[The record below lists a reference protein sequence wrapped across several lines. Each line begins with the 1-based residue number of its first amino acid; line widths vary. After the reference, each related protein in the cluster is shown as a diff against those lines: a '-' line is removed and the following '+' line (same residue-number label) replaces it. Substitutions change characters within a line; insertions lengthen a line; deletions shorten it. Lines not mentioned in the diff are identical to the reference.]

1 MFEKHKEK
9 LADRAREAA
18 LAEESRKAAHEQDE
32 RQAKMAMWAHHLEDL
47 QTLLATAS
55 GNSAVS
61 EVAVML
67 KHGEIAVAQATNI
80 SLIEDRR
87 GAGQWQGA
95 SQGVSF
101 PIGKIAGRSI
111 RYRVGSS
118 RGHFIQGAPVATA
131 VDVGT
136 VTITN
141 QRIVYQGSKR
151 TSESSFAK
159 LLGIQHAPGSITISV
174 SNRQKPTVLYF
185 GSEHDDWLSNHLSI
199 ALALYN
205 GEAETVKAQLQ
216 SQIDELQAQKP
227 E

>member
-9 LADRAREAA
+9 QAEGAREAA
-18 LAEESRKAAHEQDE
+18 LAEEARKAARAQEE
-32 RQAKMAMWAHHLEDL
+32 RQAALDVWAHHLEEVQD
-47 QTLLATAS
+47 LLAIAS

-61 EVAVML
+61 DVAVML
-67 KHGEIAVAQATNI
+67 KHGEVAVAQATNI

-111 RYRVGSS
+111 RYRVGST
-118 RGHFIQGAPVATA
+118 RGHYVRGAPVATA

-136 VTITN
+136 MTITN
-141 QRIVYQGSKR
+141 QRIVYQGSKK
-151 TSESSFAK
+151 TSESTFAK

-174 SNRQKPTVLYF
+174 SNRQKPSVLYF
-185 GSEHDDWLSNHLSI
+185 GSDHDDWVSNHLSI

-216 SQIDELQAQKP
+216 SQIVELQAQKP
-227 E
+227 K

>member
-9 LADRAREAA
+9 KAEEARQAELAEKARQVARAKEEQQAA
-18 LAEESRKAAHEQDE
+18 LAL
-32 RQAKMAMWAHHLEDL
+32 WAHHVEEL
-47 QTLLATAS
+47 QRLLAVAS
-55 GNSAVS
+55 GDSS
-61 EVAVML
+61 DQETTLML
-67 KHGEIAVAQATNI
+67 KNGEISIAQVTNV

-101 PIGKIAGRSI
+101 PIGKIAGRSV
-111 RYRVGSS
+111 RYRVGST
-118 RGHFIQGAPVATA
+118 RGHYVQGAPIPTA

-136 VTITN
+136 MSITN
-141 QRIVYQGSKR
+141 QRIVYQGSKK
-151 TSESSFAK
+151 TSESTFAK
-159 LLGIQHAPGSITISV
+159 LLGIQHAPGSITVSV

-185 GSEHDDWLSNHLSI
+185 GPNHDDWVSNHLSI

-205 GEAETVKAQLQ
+205 GEADTVKAQLQ

-227 E
+227 K